1 MPKFVDLLP
10 PRKEL
15 TKRRDDAVKEIERIE
30 KERIKCISRQ
40 GDTEKRLA
48 EIDKQY
54 SELRDQR
61 QKFMIDEKDKEA
73 EGVEKQL
80 EQLEREEPRLKELQA
95 GLVRVIGEC
104 GTFSARAVEALKVAE
119 EQLGEF
125 ELYTLYDRYNE
136 AAPVLAEVVKQ
147 IYNKR
152 RAMGMETNG
161 GMPDA
166 GVTVQDREKGAL
178 NTIPRLRSR
187 EEVKNEGTTPDCR
200 NGFFWYHWGWKQE
213 LASKNAFVVTPNP
226 GAPVETDSE
235 NTRHYRPVEKRYDR

>member
-80 EQLEREEPRLKELQA
+80 EQLEREEPRVKELQA

-119 EQLGEF
+119 EQLGQYDLF
-125 ELYTLYDRYNE
+125 VLYDAYNE
-136 AAPVLAEVVKQ
+136 RAAVLAETVRN
-147 IYNKR
+147 IHDKR
-152 RAMGMETNG
+152 LDLGLG
-161 GMPDA
+161 FDGWPDA
-166 GVTVQDREKGAL
+166 GVRADDKDGAL
-178 NTIPRLRSR
+178 VSIPKLMTPLDKKKALIRDTYFFF
-187 EEVKNEGTTPDCR
+187 VKL
-200 NGFFWYHWGWKQE
+200 WKVDRGQSS
-213 LASKNAFVVTPNP
+213 ASDAYKKV
-226 GAPVETDSE
+226 SL
-235 NTRHYRPVEKRYDR
+235 